1 MHVHGVI
8 GSPSFAGF
16 KGHSRQMLR
25 FAADVPYAKQ
35 YARDVTGGLQ
45 FIAAEPRAA
54 SAGSTPSGYS
64 SDILINR
71 NSPYADRP
79 VGG

>member
-1 MHVHGVI
+1 MA
-8 GSPSFAGF
+8 SLAARALRAL
-16 KGHSRQMLR
+16 KGILGKCCALPPMFLM
-25 FAADVPYAKQ
+25 PN
-35 YARDVTGGLQ
+35 DVTGGLQ